1 MPVKQMLEIAEDLAS
16 LNVQYPQGNV
26 ASSVR
31 SGEYQQEDIG
41 ADFDL
46 LDPRVYDGIEKLVVG
61 QTPNLVLVLLRRES
75 QDLAVQVVKLHK
87 ARPSKRFGLE
97 ESEASVCFLFSYVL
111 QMRAP
116 TPERGKVV
124 FSKDGNRDDRV
135 VHLVQVQRSDYF
147 VVGGVE
153 ETNPLELVSVKCD
166 ANTSLREGENKIR
179 GCDDLC
185 HFTSRSLERHLDLW
199 TLWIEC
205 IYFDLQFGIKKLL
218 LHRIEEE
225 PARFQLVGL
234 PLSKLL
240 ED

>member
-87 ARPSKRFGLE
+87 ACSVEWTNGRGQTGPKGQTVQDFFELFLECYAGTWRACVRFPTRPSKRFGLE

-153 ETNPLELVSVKCD
+153 ETNPLELVCMKY
-166 ANTSLREGENKIR
+166 TSADFSSRRLRG
-179 GCDDLC
+179 
-185 HFTSRSLERHLDLW
+185 
-199 TLWIEC
+199 
-205 IYFDLQFGIKKLL
+205 
-218 LHRIEEE
+218 
-225 PARFQLVGL
+225 
-234 PLSKLL
+234 
-240 ED
+240 